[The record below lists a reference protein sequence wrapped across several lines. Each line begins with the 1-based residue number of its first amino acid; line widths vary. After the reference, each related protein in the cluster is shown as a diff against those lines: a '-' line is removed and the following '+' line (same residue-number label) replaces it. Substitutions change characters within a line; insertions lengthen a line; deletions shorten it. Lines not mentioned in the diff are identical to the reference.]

1 MVGIKPETRALNP
14 KNPDPNP
21 YYPNPYYP
29 KPEKMGA
36 KSGGIS
42 QNPN

>member
-1 MVGIKPETRALNP
+1 MLGIKPETRGPNP

-21 YYPNPYYP
+21 YYP
-29 KPEKMGA
+29 KPEKSGA
-36 KSGGIS
+36 KTGANC